1 MLAVGL
7 VPIVVSLNRGLW
19 ISCGV
24 AIAYVVVRRGAQ
36 GDWRSAATL
45 VAATTVIVTIV
56 ALSPLGSLV
65 TDRVEGAERS
75 NASRSSVATA
85 AIEGSWAAPLLG
97 HGAPVQP
104 ESDGPPIGTHGLI
117 WYLMFC
123 HGFVGAGLFLG
134 WLGGVVRRAIDMT
147 TPQGMRSEEH
157 TSELQSLMRISYVVF

>member
-85 AIEGSWAAPLLG
+85 AIEIGRASWRGSVCQDL
-97 HGAPVQP
+97 
-104 ESDGPPIGTHGLI
+104 
-117 WYLMFC
+117 
-123 HGFVGAGLFLG
+123 
-134 WLGGVVRRAIDMT
+134 
-147 TPQGMRSEEH
+147 
-157 TSELQSLMRISYVVF
+157 